1 MVLPA
6 ILEELRKRLEMARL
20 KWAEIELSG
29 VWRANMDFR
38 LTLDFDKVI
47 GCMTKYVTKQESISK
62 AGTQRMIR
70 NILNQTIKDGKPV
83 HHALKKTMGKLNGE
97 RMMSRQETSHLI
109 QGLQLVSCSHSV
121 LRVNLKT
128 TLTKMAKPEKIED
141 NSSLRS
147 ISELYG
153 ERRNIASWMNESD
166 MKAFDKKNPLLP
178 MSLHSFARIFS
189 VGQQGRT
196 RNKLRC
202 HQRKICR
209 RYIY

>member
-1 MVLPA
+1 
-6 ILEELRKRLEMARL
+6 
-20 KWAEIELSG
+20 
-29 VWRANMDFR
+29 
-38 LTLDFDKVI
+38 
-47 GCMTKYVTKQESISK
+47 
-62 AGTQRMIR
+62 
-70 NILNQTIKDGKPV
+70 
-83 HHALKKTMGKLNGE
+83 
-97 RMMSRQETSHLI
+97 MSRQETSHLI

-153 ERRNIASWMNESD
+153 ERRNIAAWMNESD

-209 RYIY
+209 RYIYWFARSQCHYSSLFSFWKSSTRSPTIGTHLAAQILYENRWNEQVDL